1 MSQSA
6 LQRRI
11 KKELA
16 KMQQAV
22 ERAQKVIPKLQA
34 IEDEDILE
42 AFISDSALNMQSF
55 YTGAESILYA
65 IARDIDQSV
74 PSGESWHQQL
84 VEQMSVEIP
93 TVREAVLS
101 TETAEW
107 LDEFRRFRHV
117 VRSMYAFD
125 LDEERVLQLVA
136 KLLLCYQAFA
146 QDVWQFLARH
156 PS

>member
-117 VRSMYAFD
+117 VRSLYAFD